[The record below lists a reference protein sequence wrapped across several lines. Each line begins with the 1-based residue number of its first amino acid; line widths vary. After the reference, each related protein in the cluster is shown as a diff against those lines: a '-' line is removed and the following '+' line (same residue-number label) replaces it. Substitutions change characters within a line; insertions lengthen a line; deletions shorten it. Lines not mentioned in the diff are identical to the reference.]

1 MRKLV
6 WLIILGLV
14 GYFVYAQ
21 FFGPLSEEEKEVKAL
36 GSRFATAQSQYL
48 GALRQMGSLGMDAT
62 ADADDAIGAMKK
74 AKKELIELK
83 ESLTD
88 AAAIA
93 RAEKLEAKITE
104 FFEKNDIR

>member
-1 MRKLV
+1 MM
-6 WLIILGLV
+6 
-14 GYFVYAQ
+14 
-21 FFGPLSEEEKEVKAL
+21 P
-36 GSRFATAQSQYL
+36 
-48 GALRQMGSLGMDAT
+48 
-62 ADADDAIGAMKK
+62 IGAMKK

-104 FFEKNDIR
+104 FFEKNDIK